1 MQVVSSKW
9 TLTLKLLLPAFLS
22 CFLIG
27 AIVMLFATNLEGIG
41 EPFTPLSARLMVTS
55 FALSFGAI
63 YYLFFGAIKWVAID
77 PTHLYV
83 SNFKNSY
90 QYTFDSIAKVEETK
104 VLFFNKVTI
113 HLNKPGKFG
122 QKVVF
127 FASYY
132 WHYYLKK
139 NPHILEQLLTDWKE

>member
-9 TLTLKLLLPAFLS
+9 TLSLKLLLPAFLS

-27 AIVMLFATNLEGIG
+27 ATVMMFRIDLEDIG
-41 EPFTPLSARLMVTS
+41 EPFTPLSARLMVLS
-55 FALSFGAI
+55 FALSFIAI
-63 YYLFFGAIKWVAID
+63 YYLFFGAIKWVAMD
-77 PTHLYV
+77 TTHLYV
-83 SNFKNSY
+83 SNFKKSY

-104 VLFFNKVTI
+104 VLFFKKVTV
-113 HLNKPGKFG
+113 HFHQPGKFG
-122 QKVVF
+122 SKIVF

-139 NPHILEQLLTDWKE
+139 NPQILEQLLADWKD